1 MSGVFPV
8 YMGEK
13 TFSKQS
19 ERGEKMQDSR
29 IIELYFARDEAAIN
43 LTNQK
48 YGRYLK
54 SIAYNILQNEE
65 DSDECVNDT
74 YINAWNSIP
83 PKKPNRLQ
91 TYLGKITRN
100 ISLNLIEKHNALKRG
115 NNQVSLVL
123 DELSECIPTIGN
135 DFEDA
140 ELTELINRFLSSL
153 SSEACK
159 VFVLRYWYVYSS
171 AEISGFCKISESNV
185 NVSLFRTRKKLK
197 AFLEKEGI
205 TI

>member
-1 MSGVFPV
+1 M

-13 TFSKQS
+13 AFSKQS
-19 ERGEKMQDSR
+19 ERGEKMEDSR
-29 IIELYFARDEAAIN
+29 IIELYFARDEAAIS

-115 NNQVSLVL
+115 NNQVSLAL
-123 DELSECIPTIGN
+123 DELSECIPNN
-135 DFEDA
+135 DNAFEDA
-140 ELTELINRFLSSL
+140 ELTELINRFLRSL

-171 AEISGFCKISESNV
+171 AEISQLCKISESNV